1 MVYELDADPD
11 ANRND
16 IWNASLAAE
25 YQRAESWKLVASI
38 GVERNPDV
46 HHGVLR
52 GVNRIKEGTGWEQNG
67 IVKNKGLALNRLT
80 PLIYWLPGTYS
91 CKNYRSMLL
100 FQCKGAVS
108 AN

>member
-25 YQRAESWKLVASI
+25 YQLAESWKLVANI
-38 GVERNPDV
+38 GAERNPDV
-46 HHGVLR
+46 HDGVLR

-80 PLIYWLPGTYS
+80 PLIYWL
-91 CKNYRSMLL
+91 L
-100 FQCKGAVS
+100 S
-108 AN
+108 ADSNHGPDG